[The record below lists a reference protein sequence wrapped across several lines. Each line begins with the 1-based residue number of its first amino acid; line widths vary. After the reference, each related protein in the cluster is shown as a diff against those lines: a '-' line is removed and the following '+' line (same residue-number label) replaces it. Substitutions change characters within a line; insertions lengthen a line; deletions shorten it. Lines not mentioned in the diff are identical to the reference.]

1 MLRRQPFDELLE
13 AFSSSDP
20 TPGGGSAAALAGAVG
35 ASLLAMVAGLPKTRH
50 AAEEDR
56 PALDAARAA
65 LLGLRDALAELV
77 DADTD
82 AYDRVV
88 AAFRL
93 PKTTDEEKAARA
105 AAVQAALRGATE
117 TPLAVMRAC
126 EQTIRHGG
134 GVAARGNPSASSDVQ
149 VGLELAVAGLRGARL
164 NVEIN
169 LPSLKDAA
177 LVAEVKVEVEAL
189 AAAAEG
195 GVAEARARLTEP
207 PVAGQPAAC

>member
-1 MLRRQPFDELLE
+1 MLRRKPFDELLE
-13 AFSSSDP
+13 AFCSSDP
-20 TPGGGSAAALAGAVG
+20 TPGGGSASALAGAVG

-56 PALDAARAA
+56 PPLDEARAA
-65 LLGLRDALAELV
+65 LVALRDTLAELV

-93 PKTTDEEKAARA
+93 PKATDEEKAARS
-105 AAVQAALRGATE
+105 AAVQAAFRGATE

-134 GVAARGNPSASSDVQ
+134 VVAARGNPSASSDVQ
-149 VGLELAVAGLRGARL
+149 VGLELAAAGLRGARL

-169 LPSLKDAA
+169 LGSLKDATFVTA
-177 LVAEVKVEVEAL
+177 VTTEVGEL
-189 AAAAEG
+189 SGAAEA
-195 GVAEARARLTEP
+195 GVADARARL
-207 PVAGQPAAC
+207 A